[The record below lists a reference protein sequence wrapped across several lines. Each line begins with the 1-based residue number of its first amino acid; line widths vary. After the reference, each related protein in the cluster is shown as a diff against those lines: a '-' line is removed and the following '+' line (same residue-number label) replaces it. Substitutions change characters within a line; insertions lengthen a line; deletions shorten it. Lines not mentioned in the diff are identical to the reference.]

1 MDTAEEFEELK
12 QVNTMPSQTIIFS
25 SYSSFL
31 LLRFMEIG
39 AVLNFTKRNSALTA
53 QKKHIAQAK
62 FYVKKNPTILS
73 RQHENFRF
81 NHCLDSL

>member
-1 MDTAEEFEELK
+1 MDTAEEFGEAAQLNK
-12 QVNTMPSQTIIFS
+12 KPSQTIFFS

-39 AVLNFTKRNSALTA
+39 AVLNFTKCNSALTA

-62 FYVKKNPTILS
+62 FYVKKIPQSCQGNVKTS
-73 RQHENFRF
+73 G
-81 NHCLDSL
+81 S